1 VGRYGNDGE
10 AVALAE
16 EAVELDVEDLALRT
30 PGASR
35 RWALFEAAESA
46 ARAGSPDRDY

>member
-1 VGRYGNDGE
+1 MEKPWPSPR
-10 AVALAE
+10 